1 MCGGFTCS
9 RNGLI
14 ALNVCYILVG
24 LLLITVAGYGK
35 WAAYVNQIEIIGG
48 IIACGVFLLLISI
61 VGLMGA
67 IKHHQ
72 VCLFFYM
79 VILFLIFFIQFAI
92 ACACLALSDEQKQK
106 IIKTGWDKV
115 DDSMKSSCQRG
126 LDCCGLQ
133 GDANNPRKEGSH
145 PPCATSACCGKSKAP
160 CCTGNYTMLSSTPD
174 CPCKSCLVKG
184 KQTVNT
190 ALNTA
195 GGLGLFFSF
204 TEIIGVCLAIRYRN
218 QKDPRANPS
227 AFL

>member
-35 WAAYVNQIEIIGG
+35 YAAVVNQIEIIGG

-61 VGLMGA
+61 VGLLGA

-92 ACACLALSDEQKQK
+92 ACACLALSDDQKK
-106 IIKTGWDKV
+106 NIISSGWGKV
-115 DDSMKSSCQRG
+115 GNYYKERCQ
-126 LDCCGLQ
+126 LKLNCCGLKK
-133 GDANNPRKEGSH
+133 GDQDDVKTH
-145 PPCATSACCGKSKAP
+145 PTCYKSECCKNSLAS
-160 CCTGNYTMLSSTPD
+160 CCTGNATTTNVD
-174 CPCKSCLVKG
+174 CPCKPCLEAG
-184 KQTVNT
+184 EATVNKT
-190 ALNTA
+190 LNSA

>member
-1 MCGGFTCS
+1 MCGGFSCS

-14 ALNVCYILVG
+14 ALNICYILVG
-24 LLLITVAGYGK
+24 LLLITVAGVGK
-35 WAAYVNQIEIIGG
+35 YAAIVNQIEIIGG
-48 IIACGVFLLLISI
+48 IIACGVFLLLISL
-61 VGLMGA
+61 VGLVGA

-92 ACACLALSDEQKQK
+92 ACACLALSDAQKKK
-106 IIKTGWDKV
+106 IISSGWNKV
-115 DDSMKSSCQRG
+115 DDTLKEKCQTG
-126 LDCCGLQ
+126 LNCCGLNNV
-133 GDANNPRKEGSH
+133 DADH
-145 PPCATSACCGKSKAP
+145 PPCKKSECCAKSEAM
-160 CCTGNYTMLSSTPD
+160 CCTGNKNSTVK
-174 CPCKSCLVKG
+174 CPCRSCMVAG
-184 KQTVNT
+184 EQAVNT
-190 ALNTA
+190 TLNSA

>member
-35 WAAYVNQIEIIGG
+35 AVAVVNQIEIVGG

-67 IKHHQ
+67 IRHHQ

-92 ACACLALSDEQKQK
+92 ACACLALSDDQKKK
-106 IIKTGWDKV
+106 IISTGWNAVNEKTRQD
-115 DDSMKSSCQRG
+115 CQIA
-126 LDCCGLQ
+126 LNCCGL
-133 GDANNPRKEGSH
+133 DANEKERKDDPICEK
-145 PPCATSACCGKSKAP
+145 SACCKTSLAA
-160 CCTGNYTMLSSTPD
+160 CCTGKWNETISARIP
-174 CPCKSCLVKG
+174 CPCDTCLKAG
-184 KQTVNT
+184 EKTVNT
-190 ALNTA
+190 ALNSA

>member
-35 WAAYVNQIEIIGG
+35 WAAIVNQIEIIGG
-48 IIACGVFLLLISI
+48 IIACGVFLLLISV
-61 VGLMGA
+61 VGLLGA
-67 IKHHQ
+67 VKHHQ

-92 ACACLALSDEQKQK
+92 ACACLALSDDQKKK
-106 IIKTGWDKV
+106 IVSSGWKKADGTLKEL
-115 DDSMKSSCQRG
+115 CQTN
-126 LDCCGLQ
+126 LNCCGLNE
-133 GDANNPRKEGSH
+133 GDANDLSTH
-145 PPCATSACCGKSKAP
+145 PKCSPSACCKGSIAP
-160 CCTGNYTMLSSTPD
+160 CCTGNNTTQIT
-174 CPCKSCLVKG
+174 CPCEGCLKAG
-184 KQTVNT
+184 EETVNT
-190 ALNTA
+190 TLNSA

>member
-1 MCGGFTCS
+1 MCGGFSCS

-14 ALNVCYILVG
+14 ALNICYILVG
-24 LLLITVAGYGK
+24 LLLITVAGVGK
-35 WAAYVNQIEIIGG
+35 YAAIVNQIEIIGG
-48 IIACGVFLLLISI
+48 IIACGVFLLLISL
-61 VGLMGA
+61 VGLVGA

-92 ACACLALSDEQKQK
+92 ACACLALSDAQKKK
-106 IIKTGWDKV
+106 IISSGWNKV
-115 DDSMKSSCQRG
+115 DNTLKEKCQTG
-126 LDCCGLQ
+126 LDCCGLN
-133 GDANNPRKEGSH
+133 DPDNVDDH
-145 PPCATSACCGKSKAP
+145 PPCKNSKCCANSKAM
-160 CCTGNYTMLSSTPD
+160 CCTGTGNKTSTD
-174 CPCKSCLVKG
+174 KCPCLSCMVVGEK
-184 KQTVNT
+184 TVNT
-190 ALNTA
+190 TLNSA

>member
-24 LLLITVAGYGK
+24 LLLIIVAGYGK
-35 WAAYVNQIEIIGG
+35 ATAIVDQVEVIGG
-48 IIACGVFLLLISI
+48 IIACGVFLLLISL

-92 ACACLALSDEQKQK
+92 ACACLALSDDQKK
-106 IIKTGWDKV
+106 KV
-115 DDSMKSSCQRG
+115 VTTAWNAVHNNTREDYQVA
-126 LDCCGLQ
+126 LNCCGLAAN
-133 GDANNPRKEGSH
+133 DAKQH
-145 PPCATSACCGKSKAP
+145 VYPPCGKSACCKGSQSP
-160 CCTGNYTMLSSTPD
+160 CCTGDYAASTIK
-174 CPCKSCLVKG
+174 CPCDTCLKAG
-184 KQTVNT
+184 EKTVNT
-190 ALNTA
+190 SLNSA

>member
-9 RNGLI
+9 RNGLA
-14 ALNVCYILVG
+14 ALNVLYILVG

-35 WAAYVNQIEIIGG
+35 YAAVVNKIEIIGG
-48 IIACGVFLLLISI
+48 IIACGVFLLLVSI
-61 VGLMGA
+61 IGLIGA

-79 VILFLIFFIQFAI
+79 LILFLLFLIQFAV
-92 ACACLALSDEQKQK
+92 ACACLALSPKQK
-106 IIKTGWDKV
+106 EHIISTGWNKFV
-115 DDSMKSSCQRG
+115 DHQEMFQTK
-126 LDCCGLQ
+126 LDCCGLDDGEQ
-133 GDANNPRKEGSH
+133 NNVKNSTTAHNH
-145 PPCATSACCGKSKAP
+145 PKCQKAACCADSKAF
-160 CCTGNYTMLSSTPD
+160 CCVGTGDKT
-174 CPCKSCLVKG
+174 CPCPNSCMKIG
-184 KQTVNT
+184 KEKMDT
-190 ALNTA
+190 ALSAA

>member
-35 WAAYVNQIEIIGG
+35 YAAIVTQIEIIGG

-61 VGLMGA
+61 VGLLGA

-92 ACACLALSDEQKQK
+92 ACACLALSVEQKNK
-106 IIKTGWDKV
+106 IISSGWSFASDK
-115 DDSMKSSCQRG
+115 SKAACQSG
-126 LDCCGLQ
+126 LNCCGLE
-133 GDANNPRKEGSH
+133 GDANKNRNH
-145 PPCATSACCGKSKAP
+145 PPCNTSACCEGSDAI
-160 CCTGNYTMLSSTPD
+160 CCTGLYNSTITSSKP
-174 CPCKSCLVKG
+174 CPCTSCLMAGEK
-184 KQTVNT
+184 TVNT
-190 ALNTA
+190 TLNSA

>member
-1 MCGGFTCS
+1 MCGGFSCS

-35 WAAYVNQIEIIGG
+35 AAAIVNQIEIIGG
-48 IIACGVFLLLISI
+48 IVACGVFLLIISL
-61 VGLMGA
+61 VGLLGA
-67 IKHHQ
+67 VKHHQ

-92 ACACLALSDEQKQK
+92 ACACLALSDDQKKK
-106 IIKTGWDKV
+106 IISSGWPKV
-115 DDSMKSSCQRG
+115 SNGTKAKCQEH
-126 LDCCGLQ
+126 LDCCGLDEADQ
-133 GDANNPRKEGSH
+133 KLHDH
-145 PPCATSACCGKSKAP
+145 PACGKLACCNKSKSKSLAS
-160 CCTGNYTMLSSTPD
+160 CCDGNDTSIP
-174 CPCKSCLVKG
+174 CPCPTCLVAGEKI
-184 KQTVNT
+184 VNT
-190 ALNTA
+190 TLNSA

>member
-35 WAAYVNQIEIIGG
+35 AAAVVNQIEIIGG

-61 VGLMGA
+61 VGLLGA
-67 IKHHQ
+67 VKHHQ

-92 ACACLALSDEQKQK
+92 ACACLALSDDQKKK
-106 IIKTGWDKV
+106 IISSGWGKV
-115 DDSMKSSCQRG
+115 SADTKERCQTT
-126 LDCCGLQ
+126 LNCCGL
-133 GDANNPRKEGSH
+133 DNVDDLKSH
-145 PPCATSACCGKSKAP
+145 PACRKSACCHGSTAP
-160 CCTGNYTMLSSTPD
+160 CCTGNSTLSATTK
-174 CPCKSCLVKG
+174 CPCESCLKAG
-184 KQTVNT
+184 EETVNT
-190 ALNTA
+190 TLNSA

>member
-1 MCGGFTCS
+1 MCGGFSCS

-35 WAAYVNQIEIIGG
+35 WAAIVNQIEIIGG

-61 VGLMGA
+61 VGLLGA
-67 IKHHQ
+67 VKHHQ

-79 VILFLIFFIQFAI
+79 VILFLLFFIQFAI
-92 ACACLALSDEQKQK
+92 ACACLALSDDQKQK
-106 IIKTGWDKV
+106 IISSGWSKV
-115 DDSMKSSCQRG
+115 DDNLKTQCQNG
-126 LDCCGLQ
+126 LDCCGLKP
-133 GDANNPRKEGSH
+133 GDGNDLKSH
-145 PPCATSACCGKSKAP
+145 PPCLKLACCTGSQAP
-160 CCTGNYTMLSSTPD
+160 CCTGKNSTATGA
-174 CPCKSCLVKG
+174 CPCDSCLKKG
-184 KQTVNT
+184 EKTVNT
-190 ALNTA
+190 TLNSA

>member
-14 ALNVCYILVG
+14 ALNICYILVG

-35 WAAYVNQIEIIGG
+35 YAAIVNQIEIIGG
-48 IIACGVFLLLISI
+48 IIACGVFLLLISL

-92 ACACLALSDEQKQK
+92 ACACLALSDDQKKK
-106 IIKTGWDKV
+106 IIRTGWNGV
-115 DDSMKSSCQRG
+115 HDDIKERCQVG
-126 LDCCGLQ
+126 LNCCGLEFN
-133 GDANNPRKEGSH
+133 DNDHKDH
-145 PPCATSACCGKSKAP
+145 PKCEQSACCKASMAP
-160 CCTGNYTMLSSTPD
+160 CCTGNYSVTLSLGIP
-174 CPCKSCLVKG
+174 CPCETCLVAGEK
-184 KQTVNT
+184 TVNT
-190 ALNTA
+190 TLNSA